1 MISTTKL
8 AFGEFIGTYILV
20 LIGCSS
26 VALEVL
32 HSSFNSLA
40 IVASI
45 WGIGVILAILASRP
59 FSPAHLN
66 PAVSIAMATIKKT
79 PWRQVP
85 MLIGFQFFGALCAG
99 ATIYYLFSTSLLDFE
114 TNNNILRGSEVS
126 QASAIMFGEFFT
138 TNVKHPHLYACIAEG
153 TGTFLL
159 MTVILVVSRTEKINT
174 FLPPLFIGLGLS
186 IIIFLIAPYT
196 QAGLNPARDF
206 APRILA
212 YFFGWENAAFPQIRF
227 SFFTVYILSPIVGA
241 LIAAG
246 LHAQL
251 SKQRNLTRFRK

>member
-1 MISTTKL
+1 MINTKKL
-8 AFGEFIGTYILV
+8 AFGEFLGTYILV

-32 HSSFNSLA
+32 HSTFNSLA
-40 IVASI
+40 LVASI
-45 WGIGVILAILASRP
+45 WGLGVILAILAARP

-79 PWRQVP
+79 TWKQLPT
-85 MLIGFQFFGALCAG
+85 LISFQFLGALFAG
-99 ATIYYLFSTSLLDFE
+99 ATINYLFSTSLLDFE
-114 TNNNILRGSEVS
+114 TSNNILRGSVAS
-126 QASAIMFGEFFT
+126 RASALMFGEYFT
-138 TNVKHPHLYACIAEG
+138 TSVKHPHLYACLAEG
-153 TGTFLL
+153 IGTFLL
-159 MTVILVVSRTEKINT
+159 MTVILLASKTEKIND
-174 FLPPLFIGLGLS
+174 FLPPLFIGVGLS
-186 IIIFLIAPYT
+186 IIIFIIAPYT

-206 APRILA
+206 APRVMA